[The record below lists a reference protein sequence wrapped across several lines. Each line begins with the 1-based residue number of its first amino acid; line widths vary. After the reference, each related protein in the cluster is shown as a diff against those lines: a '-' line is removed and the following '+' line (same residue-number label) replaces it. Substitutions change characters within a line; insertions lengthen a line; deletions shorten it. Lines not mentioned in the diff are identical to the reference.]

1 MITLIPDVP
10 ENVAAFKASGEITK
24 EDFENL
30 VIPHVKAKVNT
41 FDELNY
47 LFYIDTDL
55 DQFTVGAWMKD
66 ILVGLK
72 NLTKWNRAA
81 IVTDKKFVQNFT
93 DVFSV
98 LMPGEFKSFPQD
110 DVENAL
116 YWCANGNEIGD
127 L

>member
-110 DVENAL
+110 DMENAL

-127 L
+127 H

>member
-93 DVFSV
+93 EVFSV

-127 L
+127 H

>member
-93 DVFSV
+93 DIFSV

-127 L
+127 H